1 MVGYIHRKNEIQ
13 TISVVSPDPLS
24 RACKQGKEE
33 CRHDSGRKQAGAGG
47 WSNHAWP
54 AGVSGTWRC
63 ATGMAQQLTRLSS
76 REYSQSVEWTWSGG
90 GVVSFS
96 GRTSWSSSSV
106 PESALFSSVSSSTIS
121 IEASS
126 GLTASG
132 SGYDRAYSSLAM
144 NCC

>member
-54 AGVSGTWRC
+54 AGVR
-63 ATGMAQQLTRLSS
+63 
-76 REYSQSVEWTWSGG
+76 
-90 GVVSFS
+90 GVVCESDRFRETSIKVES
-96 GRTSWSSSSV
+96 GVLESDMRSLKMTPWS
-106 PESALFSSVSSSTIS
+106 LKMT
-121 IEASS
+121 
-126 GLTASG
+126 
-132 SGYDRAYSSLAM
+132 
-144 NCC
+144 